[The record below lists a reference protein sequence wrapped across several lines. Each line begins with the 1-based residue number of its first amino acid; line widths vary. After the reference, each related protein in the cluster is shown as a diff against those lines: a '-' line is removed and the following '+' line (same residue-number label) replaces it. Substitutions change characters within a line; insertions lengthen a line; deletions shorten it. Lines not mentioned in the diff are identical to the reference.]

1 MALESI
7 LDHRPRESRLRP
19 SGGSHRLMAVPL
31 QLVHGGPV
39 FGSRCAYSDRFG
51 LGPSAPLTPARL
63 VLCVGA
69 LRRPRSG

>member
-1 MALESI
+1 MV
-7 LDHRPRESRLRP
+7 
-19 SGGSHRLMAVPL
+19 AVPL
-31 QLVHGGPV
+31 RLVHGDPV
-39 FGSRCAYSDRFG
+39 FGSRRAYSDRLG